1 MSVFKKTLLY
11 LGLGPDEEY
20 EFGQGFEPEQDGP
33 EAGLGGPVSPAAPA
47 PSGPTVRAV
56 PMTSVDDQDHRGGSL
71 SGSAGQSG
79 FATAPSDA
87 ESVRRIAPV
96 AQPARVSGSPA
107 VRALPI
113 QKAAKPS
120 TIAPVSFNDAQAVAD
135 RFTDSQAVIVN
146 LQNVDRD
153 LSRRIIDF
161 ASGLCYGLGGQM
173 ERVAKDV
180 YLLTPDDVEITDAD
194 RQGMLE

>member
-20 EFGQGFEPEQDGP
+20 EFGQALEPEFDAP
-33 EAGLGGPVSPAAPA
+33 EPSLSGPVSAAGPA
-47 PSGPTVRAV
+47 PVGATVRAV
-56 PMTSVDDQDHRGGSL
+56 PMPANDPADFDSL
-71 SGSAGQSG
+71 SGGLT
-79 FATAPSDA
+79 TAPL
-87 ESVRRIAPV
+87 ETEPVRRIAP
-96 AQPARVSGSPA
+96 ATQPARVSGSPA

-113 QKAAKPS
+113 QRTAKPS
-120 TIAPVSFNDAQAVAD
+120 TVAPTSFNDAQVVAD
-135 RFTDSQAVIVN
+135 RFTSSEAVIVN

-180 YLLTPDDVEITDAD
+180 YLLTPSDVEVTAAD
-194 RQGMLE
+194 REGLLK